1 MNVEEIKAHYTMKDI
16 LNMYGIRQ
24 NRAGFIRCPFH
35 NEKTASMKVY
45 KDSVHCFGCGAN
57 ADVIGFVQQMEQ
69 CSFKDAFKRLGGSYE
84 SKTDRERD
92 LYHYKLQKAKESRLR
107 REARLFEQ
115 KKKVLRSLHQ
125 NRLLKDNMEVFSDIW
140 CRAVNG
146 FERDLITLEE
156 INNELRGNY
165 HDDRRDFKN

>member
-84 SKTDRERD
+84 AKTDREREMY
-92 LYHYKLQKAKESRLR
+92 LYKLQKAKESRLR
-107 REARLFEQ
+107 REARLLAR
-115 KKKVLRSLHQ
+115 KKEVLTSLHQ
-125 NRLLKDNMEVFSDIW
+125 NRLLRDHMEVFSDAW

-146 FERDLITLEE
+146 FERDYEELEQ
-156 INNELRGNY
+156 INTELR
-165 HDDRRDFKN
+165 R

>member
-1 MNVEEIKAHYTMKDI
+1 MNVEEIKAHYSMKDI

-84 SKTDRERD
+84 AKTDHEREMY
-92 LYHYKLQKAKESRLR
+92 LYKLQKAKESRRR
-107 REARLFEQ
+107 REANLLS
-115 KKKVLRSLHQ
+115 KKKEILERLHSE
-125 NRLLKDNMEVFSDIW
+125 RLLKDHLTPFTDLW
-140 CRAVNG
+140 CKSVNG
-146 FERDLITLEE
+146 FERDMISLEE
-156 INNELRGNY
+156 INNELRGLN
-165 HDDRRDFKN
+165 HDG